1 MALGANAKRQKHASI
16 DGYTSLIVAKTNVT
30 DYAETMITK
39 KSAALLD
46 RATAVIPGAVN
57 SPVRAW
63 KAVGG
68 APLFI
73 ARGEGACVV
82 DADGNCLVDYVGSYG
97 PAILG
102 HAHPD
107 VAATVGAQARDGF
120 GYGATTALEVELA
133 ERIASAISAAE
144 KVRLLSS
151 GTEAGMTAI
160 RLARAA
166 TGRHHIIKFDGCYHG
181 HSDSLLVR
189 AGSGAMTLGVPDS
202 SGVPEALAALTR
214 VARYNSLDAVER
226 YFRAEPREIAAVIVE
241 PVAANMGVVPPESGF
256 LKDLGEIVHRYGAL
270 LICDE
275 VITGFRLRYG
285 TVHESLGA
293 EADLV
298 MLGKIIGGGMPIG
311 AVAGRAKLMDLL
323 APVGPVYQAGTL
335 SGNPLSVRAGLETLK
350 ILARPGTYERLEAA
364 SARLAAGLSEALR
377 GSGVKGCVN
386 RVGSLMTL
394 FLGVESVKDAEG
406 ARAADAALFPRFF
419 HAMIERG
426 IYLPP
431 SQFEAMFV
439 SMAHGD
445 SEIARTV
452 AAARESLAAIARS

>member
-1 MALGANAKRQKHASI
+1 
-16 DGYTSLIVAKTNVT
+16 
-30 DYAETMITK
+30 MITNE
-39 KSAALLD
+39 KSASLLR
-46 RATAVIPGAVN
+46 RAAAVIPGAVN

-68 APLFI
+68 TPRFI
-73 ARGEGACVV
+73 ARGEGASVV
-82 DADGNCLVDYVGSYG
+82 DVDGNCLIDYVGSYG
-97 PAILG
+97 PAVLG
-102 HAHPD
+102 HANPE
-107 VAATVGAQARDGF
+107 VAAALAAQAREGF
-120 GYGATTALEVELA
+120 GYGAPTELEVELA
-133 ERIASAISAAE
+133 ELIAGAIPAAG
-144 KVRLLSS
+144 KVRLVSS

-160 RLARAA
+160 RIARAA
-166 TGRHHIIKFDGCYHG
+166 TGRQHVIKFDGCYHG
-181 HSDSLLVR
+181 HSDALLVR

-214 VARYNSLDAVER
+214 VARYNSLDAVEG
-226 YFRAEPREIAAVIVE
+226 YFRAEPGEIAAVIVE
-241 PVAANMGVVPPESGF
+241 PVAANMGVVPPGPGF
-256 LKDLGEIVHRYGAL
+256 LKDLGDLVHRHGAL

-285 TVHESLGA
+285 TIHETLGG

-364 SARLAAGLSEALR
+364 SARLAAELLEALR
-377 GSGVKGCVN
+377 KSGVSGCVN
-386 RVGSLMTL
+386 RVGSLLTL
-394 FLGVESVKDAEG
+394 FLGVESVKDAES
-406 ARAADAALFPRFF
+406 ARTADVTLFAGFF
-419 HAMIERG
+419 HAMLERG

-439 SMAHGD
+439 SLAHGH
-445 SEIARTV
+445 SEIERTV
-452 AAARESLAAIARS
+452 AAARESLTAVARA